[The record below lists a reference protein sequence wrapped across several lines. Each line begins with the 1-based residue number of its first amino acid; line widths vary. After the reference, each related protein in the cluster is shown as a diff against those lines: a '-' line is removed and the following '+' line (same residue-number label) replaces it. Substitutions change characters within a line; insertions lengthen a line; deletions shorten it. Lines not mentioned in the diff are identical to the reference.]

1 MPGLTRLLV
10 WVGAVAVAAILGHVV
25 LTSAMT
31 SGSGFGRFAGSSCA
45 ACH

>member
-1 MPGLTRLLV
+1 MPGLTRLLIR
-10 WVGAVAVAAILGHVV
+10 VGVVALAAILGHVV

-31 SGSGFGRFAGSSCA
+31 SDTGFGRFAASSCA